1 MGEDNKPQFSAA
13 TMMSGMRDNGPLL
26 RSPIAMAHLTQAL
39 ADLVVRL
46 VPHQLSHLL
55 NKKPSLIAPR
65 HVRRAIE
72 YMQANINQPITMPIV
87 AEAAGVSLR
96 ALQMGF
102 RAFRDTTPAAYLMM
116 LRLRAARQDLL
127 DPGNIQAVLKSA

>member
-1 MGEDNKPQFSAA
+1 
-13 TMMSGMRDNGPLL
+13 
-26 RSPIAMAHLTQAL
+26 MAHLTQAL